1 MKSFIGELTWR
12 EMIHDLTPDTDKI
25 LLEKSVSGYIGFD
38 PTADSLHIGNLVQII
53 VLMHF
58 QNYGN
63 KPYILVGGATG
74 MIGDPSGKSSERA
87 LLDKKSL
94 DINLEKIKNQLS
106 KFLKFNKKE
115 NSAVIVNNYEWIK
128 KLSLIDFNRDIGKHI
143 TINYM
148 MSKDSVKKR
157 VSNESGEGMS
167 FTEFSY
173 QLIQGYDFLH
183 LYKNYDCIL
192 QMGGS
197 DQWGNITTGT
207 ELIRRKLGK
216 KAFGRD
222 RMYPLTNKF

>member
-12 EMIHDLTPDTDKI
+12 EMIHDITPDTDKI

-94 DINLEKIKNQLS
+94 DINL
-106 KFLKFNKKE
+106 
-115 NSAVIVNNYEWIK
+115 
-128 KLSLIDFNRDIGKHI
+128 SLIHI
-143 TINYM
+143 
-148 MSKDSVKKR
+148 
-157 VSNESGEGMS
+157 
-167 FTEFSY
+167 
-173 QLIQGYDFLH
+173 
-183 LYKNYDCIL
+183 
-192 QMGGS
+192 
-197 DQWGNITTGT
+197 
-207 ELIRRKLGK
+207 
-216 KAFGRD
+216 
-222 RMYPLTNKF
+222 